1 MINRDDI
8 DRKFGDFTYNKGG
21 SVLRMV
27 SEVGRDLM
35 ASPPA
40 PQILTDEVFTAGLS
54 TYLAAFSYSSTT
66 EDDLF
71 LHLEVACF
79 TCKSLLYT
87 CTRRRPWRGGRGRRR
102 AGPPA
107 AWGRP

>member
-35 ASPPA
+35 ASPR
-40 PQILTDEVFTAGLS
+40 
-54 TYLAAFSYSSTT
+54 
-66 EDDLF
+66 
-71 LHLEVACF
+71 
-79 TCKSLLYT
+79 LLLP
-87 CTRRRPWRGGRGRRR
+87 RS
-102 AGPPA
+102 
-107 AWGRP
+107 